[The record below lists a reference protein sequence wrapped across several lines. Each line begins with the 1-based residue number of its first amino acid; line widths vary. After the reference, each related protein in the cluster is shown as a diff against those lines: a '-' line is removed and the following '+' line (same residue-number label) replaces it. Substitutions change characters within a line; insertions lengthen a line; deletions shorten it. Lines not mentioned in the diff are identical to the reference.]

1 MTESRVLA
9 SGDTVLVLEF
19 GDRIDW
25 RISRHVHALDHAL
38 RSAPPPGVV
47 ETVPTFRSLAV
58 HYDPEN
64 ISFEALADHLLAL
77 AQDAEES
84 PAQTR
89 LWRVPACYDAEFG
102 PDLAEVGERAGLTP
116 EQVIECH
123 GSRSYLV
130 YMMGFL
136 PGFPYMGDVAAP
148 IALPRRETPRKR
160 VPQGSVAIATEM
172 TAVYTLESPGGW
184 HILGRT
190 PVRFFDLGNK
200 PPALLAPG
208 DEVVFEPVSR
218 EDYETIRAQESE
230 GRYQLTPEEAAR

>member
-25 RISRHVHALDHAL
+25 RISQRVNAVDQAL
-38 RSAPPPGVV
+38 RRAPPAGVV

-58 HYDPEN
+58 HYDPDQ
-64 ISFEALADHLLAL
+64 IGFEALADHLRAM
-77 AQDAEES
+77 AEDADES
-84 PAQTR
+84 TAQTR
-89 LWRVPACYDAEFG
+89 LWRIPACYDAEFG
-102 PDLAEVGERAGLTP
+102 PDLAEVGERAGMTP

-123 GSRSYLV
+123 ASRSYLV

-136 PGFPYMGDVAAP
+136 PGFPYMGDVAEP
-148 IALPRRETPRKR
+148 IALPRRETPRTR
-160 VPQGSVAIATEM
+160 VPKGSVAVATEM

-190 PVRFFDLGNK
+190 PVRFFDLDNAQ
-200 PPALLAPG
+200 PALLAPG
-208 DEVVFEPVSR
+208 DKVVFEPVSR
-218 EDYETIRAQESE
+218 EDYEAIRAQVSE
-230 GRYQLTPEEAAR
+230 GRYQLAPEEAAQ